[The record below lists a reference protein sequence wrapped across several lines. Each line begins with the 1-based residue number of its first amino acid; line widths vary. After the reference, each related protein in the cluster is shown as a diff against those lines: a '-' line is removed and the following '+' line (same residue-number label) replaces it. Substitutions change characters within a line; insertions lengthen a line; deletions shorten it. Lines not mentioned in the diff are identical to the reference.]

1 MVSLTDTVV
10 IVTGGSIGSG
20 RDLSRALAGR
30 GFAVVVVY
38 LDDQHGAEAAVDE
51 IVGRDG
57 TATAIRAD
65 IRDELD
71 VARLFSETTA
81 SFGGVDAI
89 VHTQPAATQ
98 LVDQRAASQL
108 RDGGVIVTVDPDRP
122 DITYY
127 VDLLDQWQR
136 DAEGN
141 AMERQR
147 GGLTRQGSG
156 QGATRASTGESTGA
170 RPPRTGHRHPCQ
182 RYHPGGQ
189 R

>member
-30 GFAVVVVY
+30 GF
-38 LDDQHGAEAAVDE
+38 
-51 IVGRDG
+51 DG

-65 IRDELD
+65 ITDELD

-108 RDGGVIVTVDPDRP
+108 RDGGVIVTVDPDLP

-127 VDLLDQWQR
+127 VDLLDQC
-136 DAEGN
+136 DDVVIDLVVPTE
-141 AMERQR
+141 ERR
-147 GGLTRQGSG
+147 HGPSRIRLN
-156 QGATRASTGESTGA
+156 ES
-170 RPPRTGHRHPCQ
+170 
-182 RYHPGGQ
+182 
-189 R
+189 

>member
-38 LDDQHGAEAAVDE
+38 LDDQHSAEAAVDE
-51 IVGRDG
+51 IVGRNG

-65 IRDELD
+65 ITDELD

-108 RDGGVIVTVDPDRP
+108 RDGGVIVTVDPDLP

-141 AMERQR
+141 AMQR
-147 GGLTRQGSG
+147 
-156 QGATRASTGESTGA
+156 ATRWRGNGVD
-170 RPPRTGHRHPCQ
+170 
-182 RYHPGGQ
+182 
-189 R
+189 